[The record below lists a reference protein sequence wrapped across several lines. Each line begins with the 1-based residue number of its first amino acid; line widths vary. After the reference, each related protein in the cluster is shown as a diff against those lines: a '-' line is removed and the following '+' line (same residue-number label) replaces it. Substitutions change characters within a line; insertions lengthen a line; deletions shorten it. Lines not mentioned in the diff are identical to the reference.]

1 VVGAGVA
8 NDHEAG
14 LQELLGVL
22 IGKGTWGPLA
32 TEVLGLGV
40 GGELEDGSLGVLSV
54 GDDLLPKSKI
64 RISI

>member
-1 VVGAGVA
+1 MVKK
-8 NDHEAG
+8 NI
-14 LQELLGVL
+14 LLGVL
-22 IGKGTWGPLA
+22 VSKGTGGPLA
-32 TEVLGLGV
+32 TQVLGLGV